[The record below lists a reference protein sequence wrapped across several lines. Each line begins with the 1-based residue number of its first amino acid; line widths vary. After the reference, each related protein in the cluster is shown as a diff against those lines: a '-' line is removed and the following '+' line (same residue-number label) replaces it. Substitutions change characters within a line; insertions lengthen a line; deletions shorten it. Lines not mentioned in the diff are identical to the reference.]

1 MTLKR
6 CFFSI
11 VVACLLF
18 SASPAL
24 VQDSGGNH
32 PCGQPP
38 SGQLTEVVAYSIT
51 SECEQTS
58 LLETVADAL
67 VTIYLIGASP
77 TLAQDNPALAQDIP
91 ETAACGLP
99 AAGLLSQAV
108 TYTLTADC
116 EQTGLLQI
124 AADAV
129 ITINGGGHS
138 ITAPIDG
145 SPAIAGLAGS
155 TLNLNQLTVDG
166 VDLSRS
172 ALVSTSGIFGATDV
186 TFTRSKGGAA
196 LSAESGAQ
204 LNLSHVLFARNVS
217 SGADAEGSG
226 SALNVAS
233 GAAVTLEETVIR
245 DNLFGGG
252 AVVVE
257 RGATSFTTRG
267 CLTLVGNIPYN
278 VVGEWSSEHGDSCS
292 GTIGNNA
299 PATIHAP
306 ELMACGIPGPGILNQ
321 SESYT
326 LSADCDRFGL
336 WLLSDGVSISITGD
350 GHRISSANP
359 GISIIT
365 AANASLSMENLTLDG
380 VRTVN
385 FGSVAAT
392 DFALRNARSQAFLN
406 LGNAS
411 FTRALFANNVN
422 VEPRFSA
429 SVLFGWT
436 EYRNSTATFTDAIFR
451 NNLGGD
457 AALVNFRD
465 SAFIAL
471 NGCIT
476 FEGNAPAD
484 NLWIVADAST
494 GPCGLEFGP
503 PWLVMSAEAQ
513 AVAGASDDLEL
524 SAFAAAN
531 RQIEYPGQ
539 SGPSPV
545 PTPTPVPTS
554 AAPTPVPD
562 DCFQNLGAIG
572 QLCRIGEADVTTI
585 HILGIAADSTGYF
598 LLRVTQTDIDAAALG
613 SLVASTDD
621 GRVAV
626 HREADGNI
634 TFSMGPNI
642 EGKVH
647 HVVLQGDLNGAVIST
662 IDRTGGVPG
671 VVSNS

>member
-6 CFFSI
+6 SLFSI

-18 SASPAL
+18 SAGPAL
-24 VQDSGGNH
+24 VQESGVDH

-38 SGQLTEVVAYSIT
+38 SGQLTEVVAYT
-51 SECEQTS
+51 LASECEQS
-58 LLETVADAL
+58 GLLETVADAL
-67 VTIYLIGASP
+67 VTIYLLGASP
-77 TLAQDNPALAQDIP
+77 ALAQDNPALAQDIP
-91 ETAACGLP
+91 ATAPCGLP

-108 TYTLTADC
+108 TYTLSANC
-116 EQTGLLQI
+116 EQTGPLQI

-138 ITAPIDG
+138 ITAAVDG

-172 ALVSTSGIFGATDV
+172 ALVRTSGTIGATEV

-196 LSAESGAQ
+196 LAAEPGAL
-204 LNLSHVLFARNVS
+204 LNLSHVLFERNVS

-226 SALNVAS
+226 SALNVAG
-233 GAAVTLEETVIR
+233 GATVTLDETVLR

-252 AVVVE
+252 AVVIE
-257 RGATSFTTRG
+257 KDAAFTTRG
-267 CLTLVGNIPYN
+267 CLSLVGNIPYN
-278 VVGEWSSEHGDSCS
+278 VVGAWSSEHGDSCS

-299 PATIHAP
+299 PATISAP

-321 SESYT
+321 SQSYT

-411 FTRALFANNVN
+411 FSRALFADNVN

-451 NNLGGD
+451 NNQGGD

-471 NGCIT
+471 NGCVT

-484 NLWIVADAST
+484 NFWIVADAST

-503 PWLVMSAEAQ
+503 PWLAMSAEAQ
-513 AVAGASDDLEL
+513 AVSGASDDLEF

-531 RQIEYPGQ
+531 RQIEFPDQ
-539 SGPSPV
+539 AGPSPV
-545 PTPTPVPTS
+545 PTPTAVPASPPVQPQ
-554 AAPTPVPD
+554 D

-572 QLCRIGEADVTTI
+572 KLCR
-585 HILGIAADSTGYF
+585 LGGSRCVHHRCLRRRGGQHGLLPAARD
-598 LLRVTQTDIDAAALG
+598 
-613 SLVASTDD
+613 
-621 GRVAV
+621 
-626 HREADGNI
+626 ADGYQCRH
-634 TFSMGPNI
+634 P
-642 EGKVH
+642 
-647 HVVLQGDLNGAVIST
+647 GDSRRQHG
-662 IDRTGGVPG
+662 
-671 VVSNS
+671 

>member
-6 CFFSI
+6 SLISFFA
-11 VVACLLF
+11 VCLLL
-18 SASPAL
+18 SGSQAL
-24 VQDSGGNH
+24 VQGNGNAH

-38 SGQLTEVVAYSIT
+38 SGQLTEVVAYT
-51 SECEQTS
+51 LASECEQS
-58 LLETVADAL
+58 GLLETVADAL
-67 VTIYLIGASP
+67 VTIYLLGASP
-77 TLAQDNPALAQDIP
+77 ALAQDNPALAQDIP
-91 ETAACGLP
+91 ATAPCGLP

-108 TYTLTADC
+108 TYTLSANC
-116 EQTGLLQI
+116 EQTGPLQI

-138 ITAPIDG
+138 ITAAVDG

-172 ALVSTSGIFGATDV
+172 ALVRTSGTIGATEV

-196 LSAESGAQ
+196 LAAEPGAL
-204 LNLSHVLFARNVS
+204 LNLSHVLFERNVS

-226 SALNVAS
+226 SALNVAG
-233 GAAVTLEETVIR
+233 GATVTLDETVLR

-252 AVVVE
+252 AVVIKKD
-257 RGATSFTTRG
+257 GAFTTRG
-267 CLTLVGNIPYN
+267 CLSLVGNIPYN
-278 VVGEWSSEHGDSCS
+278 VVGAWSSEHGDSCN

-299 PATIHAP
+299 PATIPAP

-321 SESYT
+321 SQSYT

-411 FTRALFANNVN
+411 FSRALFADNVN

-451 NNLGGD
+451 NNRGGD

-471 NGCIT
+471 NGCVT

-484 NLWIVADAST
+484 NFWIVADAST

-503 PWLVMSAEAQ
+503 PWLAMSAEAQ
-513 AVAGASDDLEL
+513 AVAGASEDLEL

-531 RQIEYPGQ
+531 RQIEFPDQ
-539 SGPSPV
+539 AGPSPV
-545 PTPTPVPTS
+545 PTPTAVPASPPVQPQ
-554 AAPTPVPD
+554 D

-572 QLCRIGEADVTTI
+572 KLCRLGAAAVSTIDVY
-585 HILGIAADSTGYF
+585 GVAADSTGYF
-598 LLRVTQTDIDAAALG
+598 LLRVTQTDINAATLG
-613 SLVASTDD
+613 TLVASTAD

-647 HVVLQGDLNGAVIST
+647 HVVLQSDLNGAVIST

-671 VVSNS
+671 VVSNG

>member
-1 MTLKR
+1 MFSKR
-6 CFFSI
+6 SFF
-11 VVACLLF
+11 VLFACCLLLA
-18 SASPAL
+18 ASPAL
-24 VQDSGGNH
+24 VQDNGDNH

-38 SGQLTEVVAYSIT
+38 SGQLTEVVAYTLASD
-51 SECEQTS
+51 CEQTG

-67 VTIYLIGASP
+67 VTIYLLGAS
-77 TLAQDNPALAQDIP
+77 PALAQDIP
-91 ETAACGLP
+91 ETAPCGLP
-99 AAGLLSQAV
+99 AAGLLSQTV
-108 TYTLTADC
+108 TYTLSADC
-116 EQTGLLQI
+116 EQTGLLEI

-129 ITINGGGHS
+129 ITINGGGHT
-138 ITAPIDG
+138 ITAPAGD

-155 TLNLNQLTVDG
+155 TLSLNQLTVDG
-166 VDLSRS
+166 VDLSRPV
-172 ALVSTSGIFGATDV
+172 LVRTSGTLDATDV
-186 TFTRSKGGAA
+186 SFTRSKGGPA
-196 LSAESGAQ
+196 LSAEPDA
-204 LNLSHVLFARNVS
+204 LMNLSHVLFEKNVS
-217 SGADAEGSG
+217 SGADAEGTG
-226 SALNVAS
+226 SALNVGSNAT
-233 GAAVTLEETVIR
+233 VTLDETVLR

-257 RGATSFTTRG
+257 KGATSFTTRG
-267 CLTLVGNIPYN
+267 CLNLAGNIPYN
-278 VVGEWSSEHGDSCS
+278 VVGEWSSDHGGSCS
-292 GTIGNNA
+292 GTIGNDA
-299 PATIHAP
+299 PATIPAP
-306 ELMACGIPGPGILNQ
+306 ELMACGIPGPGILARSQ
-321 SESYT
+321 SYT

-350 GHRISSANP
+350 GHRISSANQ

-392 DFALRNARSQAFLN
+392 DFALRNAPSQAFFN

-411 FTRALFANNVN
+411 FTRALFADNVN

-451 NNLGGD
+451 NNQGGD

-484 NLWIVADAST
+484 NFWIVADAST

-503 PWLVMSAEAQ
+503 PWLAMSVEAQ
-513 AVAGASDDLEL
+513 AVSGASDDVEL
-524 SAFAAAN
+524 SAFALAN

-539 SGPSPV
+539 AGPSPA
-545 PTPTPVPTS
+545 PTPTPAPTS
-554 AAPTPVPD
+554 VPPTPVPD
-562 DCFQNLGAIG
+562 NCFQNLGAIG
-572 QLCRIGEADVTTI
+572 RLCRVGGADVATI
-585 HILGIAADSTGYF
+585 DIYGVAADSTGYF
-598 LLRVTQTDIDAAALG
+598 LLRVTQTEIEAAALG
-613 SLVASTDD
+613 SLVASTAD

-626 HREADGNI
+626 HRESDGNI

-647 HVVLQGDLNGAVIST
+647 HVVLQSELNGAVIST
-662 IDRTGGVPG
+662 IDRTGGPPG
-671 VVSNS
+671 VVSTG

>member
-6 CFFSI
+6 SLISLFA
-11 VVACLLF
+11 VCLLL
-18 SASPAL
+18 SGSPAL
-24 VQDSGGNH
+24 VQGNGNDH

-38 SGQLTEVVAYSIT
+38 SGQLTEVIAYT
-51 SECEQTS
+51 LASECEQS
-58 LLETVADAL
+58 GLLETVADAL
-67 VTIYLIGASP
+67 VTIYLLGAS
-77 TLAQDNPALAQDIP
+77 PALAQDIP
-91 ETAACGLP
+91 ATAPCGLP

-108 TYTLTADC
+108 TYTLSANC

-129 ITINGGGHS
+129 ITINGDGHT
-138 ITAPIDG
+138 ITAPVDG

-172 ALVSTSGIFGATDV
+172 ALVRTSGAFGATDV

-196 LSAESGAQ
+196 LSAESGAL

-217 SGADAEGSG
+217 SGADAEGNG
-226 SALNVAS
+226 SALNVA
-233 GAAVTLEETVIR
+233 GDATVTLDETVIR

-252 AVVVE
+252 AVVIE
-257 RGATSFTTRG
+257 KDAAFTTRG
-267 CLTLVGNIPYN
+267 CLSLVGNIPYN
-278 VVGEWSSEHGDSCS
+278 VVGAWSSEHGDSCS

-299 PATIHAP
+299 PATIPAP

-321 SESYT
+321 SQSYT

-411 FTRALFANNVN
+411 FTRALFADNVN

-451 NNLGGD
+451 NNQGGD

-471 NGCIT
+471 NGCVT

-484 NLWIVADAST
+484 NFWIVADSST

-503 PWLVMSAEAQ
+503 PWLAMSAEAQ
-513 AVAGASDDLEL
+513 AVSGASEDLEL
-524 SAFAAAN
+524 SAFALAN
-531 RQIEYPGQ
+531 RHIEFPDQ
-539 SGPSPV
+539 AGPSPV
-545 PTPTPVPTS
+545 PTPTAVPASIPVQPQ
-554 AAPTPVPD
+554 D

-572 QLCRIGEADVTTI
+572 KLCRVAATEVATI
-585 HILGIAADSTGYF
+585 NIFGVAADSTGYF
-598 LLRVTQTDIDAAALG
+598 LLRVTQTDIDAATLG
-613 SLVASTDD
+613 TLVASTED

-647 HVVLQGDLNGAVIST
+647 HVVLQSHLNGAVIST

-671 VVSNS
+671 VVSNG

>member
-1 MTLKR
+1 MILKR
-6 CFFSI
+6 SLISFFA
-11 VVACLLF
+11 VCLLL
-18 SASPAL
+18 SGSQAL
-24 VQDSGGNH
+24 VQGNGNAH

-38 SGQLTEVVAYSIT
+38 SGQLTEVVAYT
-51 SECEQTS
+51 LASECEQS
-58 LLETVADAL
+58 GLLETVADAL
-67 VTIYLIGASP
+67 VTIYLLGASP
-77 TLAQDNPALAQDIP
+77 ALAQDNPALAQDIP
-91 ETAACGLP
+91 ATAPCGLP

-108 TYTLTADC
+108 TYTLSANC
-116 EQTGLLQI
+116 EQTGPLQI

-138 ITAPIDG
+138 ITAAVDG

-172 ALVSTSGIFGATDV
+172 ALVRTSGTIGATEV
-186 TFTRSKGGAA
+186 TFTRSKGGTALAA
-196 LSAESGAQ
+196 EPGAL
-204 LNLSHVLFARNVS
+204 LNLSHVLFERNVS

-226 SALNVAS
+226 SALNVAG
-233 GAAVTLEETVIR
+233 GATVTLDETVLR

-252 AVVVE
+252 AVVIKKD
-257 RGATSFTTRG
+257 GAFTTRG
-267 CLTLVGNIPYN
+267 CLSLVGNIPYN
-278 VVGEWSSEHGDSCS
+278 VVGAWSSEHGDSCN

-299 PATIHAP
+299 PATIPAP

-321 SESYT
+321 SQSYT

-365 AANASLSMENLTLDG
+365 AANASLSLENLTLDG

-411 FTRALFANNVN
+411 FSRALFADNVN

-451 NNLGGD
+451 NNRGGD

-476 FEGNAPAD
+476 FDGNAPAD
-484 NLWIVADAST
+484 NFWIVADAST

-503 PWLVMSAEAQ
+503 PWLAMSAEAQ
-513 AVAGASDDLEL
+513 AVAGASEDLEL

-531 RQIEYPGQ
+531 RQIEFPDQ
-539 SGPSPV
+539 AGPSPV
-545 PTPTPVPTS
+545 PTPTAVPASPPVQPQ
-554 AAPTPVPD
+554 D

-572 QLCRIGEADVTTI
+572 RLCRVGEADMATI
-585 HILGIAADSTGYF
+585 DIYGVAADSTGYF
-598 LLRVTQTDIDAAALG
+598 LLRVTQTDIAATTPG
-613 SLVASTDD
+613 TLVASTAD

-647 HVVLQGDLNGAVIST
+647 HVVLQSDLNGAVIST
-662 IDRTGGVPG
+662 IDRIGGVPG
-671 VVSNS
+671 VVSNG

>member
-6 CFFSI
+6 SLISFFA
-11 VVACLLF
+11 VCLLL
-18 SASPAL
+18 SGSQAL
-24 VQDSGGNH
+24 VQGNGNAH

-38 SGQLTEVVAYSIT
+38 SGQLTEVVAYT
-51 SECEQTS
+51 LASECEQS
-58 LLETVADAL
+58 GLLETVADAL
-67 VTIYLIGASP
+67 VTIYLLGASP
-77 TLAQDNPALAQDIP
+77 ALAQDNPALAQDIP
-91 ETAACGLP
+91 ATAPCGLP

-108 TYTLTADC
+108 TYTLSANC

-129 ITINGGGHS
+129 ITINGGGHT
-138 ITAPIDG
+138 ITAPVDG
-145 SPAIAGLAGS
+145 VPAIAGLAGS

-196 LSAESGAQ
+196 LSAESGAL

-226 SALNVAS
+226 SALNVGS
-233 GAAVTLEETVIR
+233 GATVTLDETVLR

-252 AVVVE
+252 AVVIE
-257 RGATSFTTRG
+257 KDAAAFTTRG

-278 VVGEWSSEHGDSCS
+278 VVGAWSSEHGDSCS

-299 PATIHAP
+299 PATIPAP

-321 SESYT
+321 SASYT

-411 FTRALFANNVN
+411 FTRALFADNVN

-451 NNLGGD
+451 NNRGGD

-471 NGCIT
+471 NGCVT

-484 NLWIVADAST
+484 NFWIVADAST

-503 PWLVMSAEAQ
+503 PWLAMSPEAQ
-513 AVAGASDDLEL
+513 AVEGASADLEL

-531 RQIEYPGQ
+531 RQIEFPDQ
-539 SGPSPV
+539 AGPSPL
-545 PTPTPVPTS
+545 PTPTAVPASPPVQQQ
-554 AAPTPVPD
+554 D

-572 QLCRIGEADVTTI
+572 KLCRLGGAAVSTIDVY
-585 HILGIAADSTGYF
+585 GVAADSTGYF
-598 LLRVTQTDIDAAALG
+598 LLRVTQTDVDAAALD
-613 SLVASTDD
+613 SLVASTED

-647 HVVLQGDLNGAVIST
+647 HVVLQSDLNGAVIST

-671 VVSNS
+671 VVSNG

>member
-1 MTLKR
+1 MYLKKGLVSL
-6 CFFSI
+6 FA
-11 VVACLLF
+11 VCLLISG
-18 SASPAL
+18 SAAL
-24 VQDSGGNH
+24 VQGNGDGH

-38 SGQLTEVVAYSIT
+38 SGQLTEVVAYT
-51 SECEQTS
+51 LASECEQTS

-77 TLAQDNPALAQDIP
+77 ALAQDNPALAQDIP
-91 ETAACGLP
+91 QTAACGLP

-108 TYTLTADC
+108 TYTLSADC
-116 EQTGLLQI
+116 EQTGLLEI

-129 ITINGGGHS
+129 VTINGGGHT
-138 ITAPIDG
+138 ITAPPG
-145 SPAIAGLAGS
+145 EVPAIAGLAGS

-172 ALVSTSGIFGATDV
+172 ALVSTRGTFGATDV

-196 LSAESGAQ
+196 LSAESGAL
-204 LNLSHVLFARNVS
+204 LNLSHVLFARNVN
-217 SGADAEGSG
+217 SGADAEGTG
-226 SALNVAS
+226 SALNVGS
-233 GAAVTLEETVIR
+233 GATVTLDETVIR

-252 AVVVE
+252 AVVVGK
-257 RGATSFTTRG
+257 GATSFTTLG

-299 PATIHAP
+299 PATIPAP
-306 ELMACGIPGPGILNQ
+306 ELMACGIPGPGILDQ

-385 FGSVAAT
+385 FGNVTAT
-392 DFALRNARSQAFLN
+392 DFALRNAPSQAFLN

-411 FTRALFANNVN
+411 FTRALFADNLN

-451 NNLGGD
+451 NNQGGD

-484 NLWIVADAST
+484 NFWIVADAST
-494 GPCGLEFGP
+494 GICGIEFGP

-513 AVAGASDDLEL
+513 AVEGASDDLEL
-524 SAFAAAN
+524 SAFALAN
-531 RQIEYPGQ
+531 RQIEFPGQ
-539 SGPSPV
+539 EGPSPA

-554 AAPTPVPD
+554 APPTPVPD
-562 DCFQNLGAIG
+562 NCFQKLGAIG
-572 QLCRIGEADVTTI
+572 QLCRVGEADVLTI
-585 HILGIAADSTGYF
+585 NIYGIAADSTGYF
-598 LLRVTQTDIDAAALG
+598 LLRVTQTDIDDAALG
-613 SLVASTDD
+613 TLVASTED
-621 GRVAV
+621 GRVAA

-662 IDRTGGVPG
+662 VDTTGGVPG
-671 VVSNS
+671 VVSNG